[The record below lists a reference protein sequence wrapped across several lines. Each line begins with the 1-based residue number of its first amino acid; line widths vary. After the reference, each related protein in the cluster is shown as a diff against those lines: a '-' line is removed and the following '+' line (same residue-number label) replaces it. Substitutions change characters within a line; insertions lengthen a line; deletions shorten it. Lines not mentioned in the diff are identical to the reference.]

1 MQTEPIIGA
10 DSASP
15 DQLNQIQDIL
25 FGRQMRSLE
34 QVIRA
39 QAATINE
46 LHQQIALIQQQLS
59 QDQSSQQRAQAAL
72 SIVEAQGKA
81 AHKQLEQSVNSQLTN
96 MAEEQRQLGANVA
109 QEYVK
114 TSDLSAVFYAI
125 AESLRAKNS

>member
-72 SIVEAQGKA
+72 SSVEAQGKA
-81 AHKQLEQSVNSQLTN
+81 AHKQLEESVNSQFISV
-96 MAEEQRQLGANVA
+96 AEEQRQLGALVS